1 MILLTHLSE
10 KDKEQD
16 LVVMNLLDD
25 NKFIYYFQPIVDART
40 GKIFSYEALMRANT
54 EQKISPLDILT
65 SAKRLGRLYD
75 VEKATL
81 FNVLHYMKENPQ
93 KFIRKEDIY

>member
-1 MILLTHLSE
+1 MIRSVKNGKKLQELRQRDPSTHLSE

-40 GKIFSYEALMRANT
+40 GKIFSSEALMRANT
-54 EQKISPLDILT
+54 EQK
-65 SAKRLGRLYD
+65 
-75 VEKATL
+75 
-81 FNVLHYMKENPQ
+81 FLHWI
-93 KFIRKEDIY
+93 F